1 MEIPGF
7 RTEARRERLVAV
19 VQIGSVSAEYSTG
32 QRPSGEW
39 FALATVD
46 APAAFSIGPAR
57 LTVATAASPEE
68 AIQRLTQR
76 IELAA
81 L

>member
-1 MEIPGF
+1 VEIPGF
-7 RTEARRERLVAV
+7 RAEAQRERLVSV

-39 FALATVD
+39 FALATLD
-46 APAAFSIGPAR
+46 APWKSAIGPVR
-57 LTVATAASPEE
+57 LTIATADSPEE

-76 IELAA
+76 IEREAQ
-81 L
+81 

>member
-7 RTEARRERLVAV
+7 RTEARRERLVSV
-19 VQIGSVSAEYSTG
+19 VQIGPVSAEYSTG

-39 FALATVD
+39 FALATLET
-46 APAAFSIGPAR
+46 PAAAGIGPAR

-68 AIQRLTQR
+68 ALLRLTQR
-76 IELAA
+76 IQRETR
-81 L
+81 